1 MLPNEQSLRFLERF
15 ESIRHRMRRMNLAAL
30 AGQAVLAGAAA
41 LALLAWVDY
50 QFEDGLSARTWRLAG
65 LGGALV
71 IFLVY
76 RAWRVMAK
84 WSKPATA
91 IELEGRFPEL
101 GQRVR
106 TTVQYSPQGDDAIRR
121 GGVAPSLVDALRID
135 TAQKTEPLGLD
146 TVLPSRRTWF
156 TGGLAL
162 LAVLGLLATT
172 LSNWEWRTAVRRTLL
187 HDEPYTTV
195 SVTPGNVV
203 VDEGGRVDLALTV
216 SGRTDRTVV
225 VWSRPAMRP
234 DAAWLQEE
242 LKSDEVLSAQERQ
255 VKFTSQFSR
264 IGEPLEYRVVAG
276 PAVSDLYRIDVRYP
290 LAIESVET
298 QVTSPEYTALPVK
311 TITDGNVTA
320 LRGSRGE
327 FRVTLDRV
335 PSAAHVRVIPGKDAT
350 GEAAAPHDLP
360 VQIDGKQ
367 VQFALDFDQDFT
379 WSLTATSGDGSPVP
393 DNAFRI
399 RVRDDGAPRV
409 TFGEPQDELE
419 VTTLAEVLMQIRAS
433 DDYGLTR
440 SGIVFQINNDEEHT
454 LLEEDFARVMEAAQA
469 AESGKVTPRTRAA
482 LERTLP
488 LEYFSLTERDAVA
501 YYAFAE
507 DNFPEAPHRAE
518 TDLRFIDIRPFKT
531 VYRLSDDEPGMPG
544 MQNDIPALNELI
556 RRQRYALNRT
566 IKLQKFPERWGD
578 GDLNS
583 VERLIEYQTEIADGT
598 RDLATFFEGEG
609 TDGADVLFQA
619 EAAMRTAV
627 DSLGV
632 AQYETAV
639 LQEKDAL
646 QYLVEARRKLE
657 VVINRLNARQRASIR
672 QFNRQL
678 TQKLRRPRSEEEA
691 ERQVVERLQQLA
703 MNEGMLAAALS
714 KEPTDNPSA
723 SGEGTGSASGQPTDE
738 TKPAEP
744 TSAQSG
750 EPEPQPAEQPEGTGN
765 EPVPMEGDAPQESPD
780 GTGDHMSEG
789 DKGAAS
795 ELTPQEIEDRQA
807 DVVAEAQDVQRL
819 MEGMS
824 AITDLAKS
832 RMTAA
837 VEAADAASG
846 ALQRGERDQAAE
858 SSRDAAQQFRELAR
872 HVAGL
877 VEDEAPR
884 QVAMARDI
892 AGDIAYRNQE
902 LADEL
907 EEAQQGGGQDPQS
920 SPPEDERPQRGA
932 ARVMAPRN
940 PQEESGRLS
949 DAAETLRDVMEAIAR
964 DNDGD
969 SVEAKDRVAELL
981 ESDELAQAMEG
992 QQQIPETLSQS
1003 KTPPAE
1009 TIADVRGIGERMEL
1023 TAVELDRLYRTILTP
1038 RVEELKQLEERAA
1051 QLEQELTELE
1061 TEADITEW
1069 HQVADELLT
1078 DVEEQNVAGG
1088 TSEELRQV
1096 LREGGWDATGA
1107 VDWRWTR
1114 SGLFYRAPGSYT
1126 AKTRL
1131 LTQALQEL
1139 MQELVLVDL
1148 LSARDEATPPGYE
1161 QFVERYLKVLS
1172 SGTGNE
1178 QP

>member
-15 ESIRHRMRRMNLAAL
+15 ESIRHRMRWMNLARL
-30 AGQAVLAGAAA
+30 VFQAMLAAA
-41 LALLAWVDY
+41 AATAVLAWVDY
-50 QFEDGLSARTWRLAG
+50 RFEDGSSARMWRLAG

-71 IFLVY
+71 ILFVY
-76 RAWRVMAK
+76 QAWRVIAK

-91 IELEGRFPEL
+91 VELEHRFPEL

-106 TTVQYSPQGDDAIRR
+106 TTVQYGPQGDDAIRR
-121 GGVAPSLVDALRID
+121 GGVTPSLVDALRVD
-135 TAQKTEPLGLD
+135 TAEKTEPLGLD
-146 TVLPSRRTWF
+146 TVLPVRRMWLTA
-156 TGGLAL
+156 GLAVA
-162 LAVLGLLATT
+162 AVVGLLAST
-172 LSNWEWRTAVRRTLL
+172 LSDWEWRTAVRRTLL
-187 HDEPYTTV
+187 SDEPYTTV
-195 SVTPGNVV
+195 SVTPGNIV
-203 VDEGGRVDLALTV
+203 VDEGGRVDLSLTV
-216 SGRTDRTVV
+216 SGRTSREVV
-225 VWSRPAMRP
+225 VWSRPAMRA
-234 DAAWLQEE
+234 DAAWLREE
-242 LKSDEVLSAQERQ
+242 LKSDESVAGGEWQ
-255 VKFTSQFSR
+255 VSFTSQIAR
-264 IGEPLEYRVVAG
+264 ITEPMEYRVVAG
-276 PAVSDLYRIDVRYP
+276 PAASDLYHIDVRYP

-298 QVTSPEYTALPVK
+298 QVTSPEYTGLPIK
-311 TITDGNVTA
+311 TIADGSVTA

-335 PSAAHVRVIPGKDAT
+335 PAAAHVRVTPARDAT
-350 GEAAAPHDLP
+350 GAASAPHELP
-360 VQIDGKQ
+360 VQIDGTQ
-367 VQFALDFDQDFT
+367 VQFALDLDRDLT
-379 WSLTATSGDGSPVP
+379 WSLAATSGDGSPLP
-393 DNAFRI
+393 DNAFRV

-469 AESGKVTPRTRAA
+469 AESGTVTPRTRAA

-488 LEYFSLTERDAVA
+488 LEYFGLTERDAVA

-531 VYRLSDDEPGMPG
+531 VYRLSDEEPGMPG
-544 MQNDIPALNELI
+544 MQNDIPALDELI

-619 EAAMRTAV
+619 EATMRTAV

-678 TQKLRRPRSEEEA
+678 TQKLRRPRNEEEA

-703 MNEGMLAAALS
+703 MNEGMLAAALTQ
-714 KEPTDNPSA
+714 EPTDNQA
-723 SGEGTGSASGQPTDE
+723 AGGEGSAPMGGQPPDE
-738 TKPAEP
+738 PKPAEP
-744 TSAQSG
+744 ADAPPV
-750 EPEPQPAEQPEGTGN
+750 EPQPQPAEQPEGTGN
-765 EPVPMEGDAPQESPD
+765 VPAPMEGDSPQEAPD
-780 GTGDHMSEG
+780 GAGDPMGEG
-789 DKGAAS
+789 DKGTSPS

-819 MEGMS
+819 LEGMS

-837 VEAADAASG
+837 VESADAASG
-846 ALQRGERDQAAE
+846 ALQRGEREQAAE
-858 SSRDAAQQFRELAR
+858 SAREAAQKFRELAR

-877 VEDEAPR
+877 VEDEAAR
-884 QVAMARDI
+884 QVAMARDL

-902 LADEL
+902 LADQL
-907 EEAQQGGGQDPQS
+907 EEARQGAGMPQS
-920 SPPEDERPQRGA
+920 PPQEDASPQGGA
-932 ARVMAPRN
+932 ARAMAPRN
-940 PQEESGRLS
+940 PQEESGRLRDS
-949 DAAETLRDVMEAIAR
+949 AETLRDVMEAIAR

-992 QQQIPETLSQS
+992 QQQLPETLSQS
-1003 KTPPAE
+1003 RTPPAE
-1009 TIADVRGIGERMEL
+1009 TIASVRGIGERMEL

-1051 QLEQELTELE
+1051 ELEQELTELE

-1069 HQVADELLT
+1069 HQAADELLT
-1078 DVEEQNVAGG
+1078 EVEEQNVASGA
-1088 TSEELRQV
+1088 SEELRQV
-1096 LREGGWDATGA
+1096 MREGGWDATGTI
-1107 VDWRWTR
+1107 DWRWSR
-1114 SGLFYRAPGSYT
+1114 SGLFYRAPGTYT
-1126 AKTRL
+1126 ARTRL

-1172 SGTGNE
+1172 TGTGNE